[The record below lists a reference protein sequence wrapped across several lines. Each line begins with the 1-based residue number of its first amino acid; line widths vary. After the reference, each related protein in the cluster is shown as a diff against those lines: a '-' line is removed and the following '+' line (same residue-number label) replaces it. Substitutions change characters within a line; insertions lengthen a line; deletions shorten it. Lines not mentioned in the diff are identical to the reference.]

1 MASSV
6 IYYSTEAQNN
16 EIFLF
21 YIMIKLAKIISSHAM
36 TSSVIYQG
44 CFPLG
49 GIFRAQR
56 NFSLFVSSQAELIEK
71 RQRKIALRAEN
82 SA

>member
-1 MASSV
+1 M
-6 IYYSTEAQNN
+6 Q
-16 EIFLF
+16 IFQIQRGCAYFGTDL
-21 YIMIKLAKIISSHAM
+21 KLLAHKIWM
-36 TSSVIYQG
+36 LKG

-71 RQRKIALRAEN
+71 RQLKKIVLRAEN